1 MVRSRLAALLLVP
14 LAFMLMAGAMPIKL
28 VDPEPIAVPAG
39 LNIDQVA
46 KAVKVGVTSRSGWIV
61 TKDQP
66 GQVEATLSVRDH
78 MLKVNIPYSTSS
90 VAIKYVDSQ
99 NLDYKDKAGVKYIHP
114 KWNNWT
120 RNVLS
125 DIQRELNLLTLK

>member
-28 VDPEPIAVPAG
+28 VDPEPIAVPTG